1 MLNFDAVGQSL
12 ESPEFSWTDKDVL
25 LYALAVGASQDDA
38 SSELQFTTE
47 NTGGVDLRVL
57 PTFGALVAQQ
67 AAARPKI
74 GDIPPG
80 MALHAEQAVTLHAPL
95 PAAARVR
102 ARSTVTGMYDKTSGA
117 LVVTETDVYDAA
129 TGALLLTTRGGTFL
143 RGEGGFGGDRGPR
156 TDWKRPDRDPDLV
169 VSYPTRPDQALLYR
183 LTGDRN
189 PLHSD
194 PALARKRG
202 TDRPILHGMCTY
214 GFTGRALL
222 HALCDSDPDRFLSM
236 SGRFTAP
243 VLPGEVISVSIWQD
257 GGTAQFQTVRA
268 DGAVAID
275 HGGCSYL
282 PPAAE
287 SGPAEVA
294 R

>member
-1 MLNFDAVGQSL
+1 MLNFDAVGESL
-12 ESPEFSWTDKDVL
+12 TSPEFSWTDRDVL
-25 LYALAVGASQDDA
+25 LYALAVGASLDDA
-38 SSELQFTTE
+38 TTDLQFTTE
-47 NTGGVDLRVL
+47 NTGGVDLQVL
-57 PTFGALVAQQ
+57 PTFGALIAQQ
-67 AAARPKI
+67 AATRPKI
-74 GDIPPG
+74 GEVPPG

-95 PAAARVR
+95 PVSARVR
-102 ARSTVTGMYDKTSGA
+102 ARCTVQGIFDKTSGA
-117 LVVTETDVYDAA
+117 LVVSDVDVHDAV
-129 TGALLLTTRGGTFL
+129 TGEALVTARSGTFL

-156 TDWKRPDRDPDLV
+156 TDWQGPGRAPDTV

-194 PALARKRG
+194 PALARSCG

-222 HALCDSDPDRFLSM
+222 HALCDSDPRRFVSM

-243 VLPGEVISVSIWQD
+243 VLPGDVISVSIWDD

-268 DGAVAID
+268 DGAVVID
-275 HGGCSYL
+275 HGVCRYL
-282 PPAAE
+282 PAPPQAAK
-287 SGPAEVA
+287 
-294 R
+294 